1 MSPFETETAVQPVG
15 DGRYGIEV
23 SGNWS
28 VPTGPN
34 GGYVA
39 ALILRALT
47 AEVGDDTRAPRS
59 LTIHYLSAAREGAA
73 EVQVTTE
80 RTGRSLTSLTARLV
94 QGDRLIAIATAAFSS
109 SRSGVE
115 FCDLTMPSI
124 PGPEHYRA
132 PKVPADALPIA
143 RRWDTRWAIGRPR
156 SPMNPGPAA
165 DRAVA
170 GGWIRLPEL
179 QPIDAMVAAAITD
192 AWMPPVFSKVDE
204 MIAVPTVDLTIHFR
218 TALPLA
224 SLAADDFVLAVFR
237 TNVIADGFLEE
248 DGEVWA
254 PDGTL
259 IAQSRQLAVVL
270 PFG

>member
-1 MSPFETETAVQPVG
+1 
-15 DGRYGIEV
+15 
-23 SGNWS
+23 
-28 VPTGPN
+28 
-34 GGYVA
+34 
-39 ALILRALT
+39 
-47 AEVGDDTRAPRS
+47 
-59 LTIHYLSAAREGAA
+59 
-73 EVQVTTE
+73 
-80 RTGRSLTSLTARLV
+80 
-94 QGDRLIAIATAAFSS
+94 
-109 SRSGVE
+109 
-115 FCDLTMPSI
+115 
-124 PGPEHYRA
+124 
-132 PKVPADALPIA
+132 
-143 RRWDTRWAIGRPR
+143 
-156 SPMNPGPAA
+156 MNPGPAA

-170 GGWIRLPEL
+170 GGWIRLPEQ

-224 SLAADDFVLAVFR
+224 ALAPDDFVLAVFR

>member
-1 MSPFETETAVQPVG
+1 
-15 DGRYGIEV
+15 
-23 SGNWS
+23 
-28 VPTGPN
+28 
-34 GGYVA
+34 
-39 ALILRALT
+39 
-47 AEVGDDTRAPRS
+47 
-59 LTIHYLSAAREGAA
+59 
-73 EVQVTTE
+73 
-80 RTGRSLTSLTARLV
+80 
-94 QGDRLIAIATAAFSS
+94 
-109 SRSGVE
+109 
-115 FCDLTMPSI
+115 MPAI

-132 PKVPADALPIA
+132 PVVPADALPIA

-156 SPMNPGPAA
+156 NPMHPGPAA

-170 GGWIRLPEL
+170 GGWIRLPEQ

-224 SLAADDFVLAVFR
+224 SLAAADFVLAVFR

-259 IAQSRQLAVVL
+259 IAQSRQLAVVM

>member
-1 MSPFETETAVQPVG
+1 MSPFEQETAVRPSGV
-15 DGRYGIEV
+15 GRYEIEV
-23 SGNWS
+23 SPNWS

-47 AEVGDDTRAPRS
+47 AEVGDPERAPRS
-59 LTIHYLSAAREGAA
+59 LTIHYLSAARPGPA
-73 EVQVTTE
+73 EVATTIE
-80 RTGRSLTSLTARLV
+80 RTGRSLTSLTARLT
-94 QGDRLIAIATAAFSS
+94 QGERLIAVATAAFSS
-109 SRSGVE
+109 ARRGIE

-124 PGPEHYRA
+124 PGPEHYR
-132 PKVPADALPIA
+132 PPNVPSDALPIA

-165 DRAVA
+165 ERAVA
-170 GGWIRLPEL
+170 GGWIRLPER

-224 SLAADDFVLAVFR
+224 QLAADDFVLAVFR
-237 TNVIADGFLEE
+237 TNVIAEGFLEE
-248 DGEVWA
+248 DGEVWS

>member
-1 MSPFETETAVQPVG
+1 MTPFEQETAISDLG
-15 DGRYGIEV
+15 AGRYGVDV

-47 AEVGDDTRAPRS
+47 AAVDDPSRAPRS
-59 LTIHYLSAAREGAA
+59 LTIHYLSAAREGPA
-73 EVQVTTE
+73 EVAVTVE

-94 QGDRLIAIATAAFSS
+94 QGARLIAIATAAFSA
-109 SRSGVE
+109 SRDGVE

-132 PKVPADALPIA
+132 PRIPEGALPIA

-156 SPMNPGPAA
+156 SPLDPGPAA

-170 GGWIRLPEL
+170 GGWIRLPE
-179 QPIDAMVAAAITD
+179 QQAIDAIVAAAITD

-224 SLAADDFVLAVFR
+224 DLAADAFVLAVFR
-237 TNVIADGFLEE
+237 TNVIAEGFLEE

>member
-1 MSPFETETAVQPVG
+1 MTPFESETATSALG
-15 DGRYGIEV
+15 DGRYSVDI

-39 ALILRALT
+39 AVILRALT
-47 AEVGDDTRAPRS
+47 AEVDDPERSPRS
-59 LTIHYLSAAREGAA
+59 LTIHYLSAARPGPA
-73 EVQVTTE
+73 EVRVAVE

-109 SRSGVE
+109 PRSSVE
-115 FCDLTMPSI
+115 FCDLTMPAI

-132 PKVPADALPIA
+132 PTLPADALPIA

-156 SPMNPGPAA
+156 NPMNPGPTA

-170 GGWIRLPEL
+170 GGWIRLPEC

-192 AWMPPVFSKVDE
+192 AWMPPVFSKVDA
-204 MIAVPTVDLTIHFR
+204 MIAVPTVALTIHFR
-218 TALPLA
+218 SALPLA
-224 SLAADDFVLAVFR
+224 TLAADDFVLAVFR
-237 TNVIADGFLEE
+237 TNVIAEGFLEE

-259 IAQSRQLAVVL
+259 IAQSRQLAVVM